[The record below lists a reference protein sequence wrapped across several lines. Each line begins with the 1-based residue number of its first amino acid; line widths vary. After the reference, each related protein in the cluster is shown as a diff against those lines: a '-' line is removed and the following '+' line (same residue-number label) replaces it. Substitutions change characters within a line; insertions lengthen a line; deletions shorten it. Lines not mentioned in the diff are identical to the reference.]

1 MGKLFGTNGIR
12 GVVNK
17 DMNCDLAL
25 GIGKAWGT
33 LIKRTI
39 QKPKVAIGTDARLSN
54 DMLKNAISAGLLATG
69 CDVTDVGVVPTPT
82 LQYTVREKG
91 FDSGVIIT
99 ASHNPPYFN
108 GIKGVAGDGTEFTK
122 DVEDE
127 IEKIFFEKKFLL
139 SDWKNVGKISFWNG
153 SIDLYIEGI
162 LKTVDVNKIKSK
174 KFHVVLDCGNG
185 AGSFVAPKLLEK
197 LGCKTT
203 YLFCEPDGT
212 FPGHNSEPLPENLTV
227 LIKKVPEVK
236 ADIGVVQDGDA
247 DRAIFIDEKGTYIWG
262 DKTLALGAK
271 YATKENGGITVT
283 PVTTSSCFDDVVL
296 KNNGSVIHTAV
307 GSPIVARV
315 MIKEKAVFGGEE
327 NGGLIFPE
335 MQYCRDS
342 AMSIAKILEIM
353 TKENKKLSELIDEIP
368 KYEVYKTKM
377 LCPDDKK
384 EIVMKT
390 LAKQTKK
397 DKNVKQVDETD
408 GVKLYLNEGWVLM
421 RPSGTEPIFRV
432 YAESKDKIKAE
443 EIALTYKKITEDL
456 IKKI

>member
-17 DMNCDLAL
+17 DMNCDLVL

-33 LIKRTI
+33 LIKRKI
-39 QKPKVAIGTDARLSN
+39 PKPKVAIGTDARLSN

-69 CDVTDVGVVPTPT
+69 CDVIDVGVVPTPT

-99 ASHNPPYFN
+99 ASHNPPHFN
-108 GIKGVAGDGTEFTK
+108 GIKGVAADGTEFTK
-122 DVEDE
+122 EVEDE
-127 IEKIFFEKKFLL
+127 IEKIYFEKKFVL
-139 SDWKNVGKISFWNG
+139 SDWKNVGKVSFWNG

-162 LKTVDVNKIKSK
+162 LKAVDVNKIKNK

-185 AGSFVAPKLLEK
+185 AGSLVAPKLLEK

-227 LIKKVPEVK
+227 LIKKVPEVN

-271 YATKENGGITVT
+271 YATKENGGVAVT

-296 KNNGSVIHTAV
+296 KNKGKIIHTAV

-353 TKENKKLSELIDEIP
+353 AKENKKLSELIDEIP
-368 KYEVYKTKM
+368 KYEVYKIKM
-377 LCPDDKK
+377 SCPDDKK
-384 EIVMKT
+384 ETVMKT

-408 GVKLYLNEGWVLM
+408 GVKLYLKDGWVLL

-432 YAESKDKIKAE
+432 YAESKDKTKAE

>member
-162 LKTVDVNKIKSK
+162 LKTVNVNKIKSK

-271 YATKENGGITVT
+271 YATKENGGIAVT

>member
-185 AGSFVAPKLLEK
+185 AGSLVAPKLLEK
-197 LGCKTT
+197 LSCKTT

-315 MIKEKAVFGGEE
+315 MIKEKAIFGGEE